1 MYYYHRYHI
10 AVVYDAKEQT
20 EITGMLNRPGCGW
33 YQLYAYYLSPDTPLP
48 ADKLYLA
55 EQKDGY
61 TFRLALLEFNL
72 AEYKN
77 SALDDSAITNIRRVL
92 QLFSKTKA
100 KAIIRFLYDWD
111 GLALQNEPSDISV
124 IKQHM
129 DQVGQVLNN
138 FSNLIYTTQGIF
150 VGNWAEM
157 HHSNYMSTE
166 DMTTLIACYANATDP
181 SIYLSVRTPKQYRT
195 IVQELEEHPERYEE
209 YHPQKSK
216 LIERIGL
223 FNDGM
228 FGSVSDTGTYQE
240 ADAAT
245 TEEEKLAARN
255 KELDFQ
261 DNLCQNVPNGGEVV
275 SDNPFNDGENAIK
288 DMQKM
293 HISYLNRI
301 YDEAVIRKWQE
312 SVYSGADSLYQGQSY
327 YNYITDHMGARY
339 VLKNFNLSYKPS
351 RKQSAE
357 CTLELEN
364 KGFAPLYHNAS
375 FTITMTN
382 IETRKKTIIWNSD
395 TEAEGKQVVS
405 LQGQKNISV
414 PFTLSLSDLDNG
426 EYTFVA
432 RLTDKNTG
440 ELISFANNSLDTMQ
454 NGYVLGT
461 MTIAR

>member
-1 MYYYHRYHI
+1 
-10 AVVYDAKEQT
+10 
-20 EITGMLNRPGCGW
+20 
-33 YQLYAYYLSPDTPLP
+33 
-48 ADKLYLA
+48 
-55 EQKDGY
+55 
-61 TFRLALLEFNL
+61 
-72 AEYKN
+72 
-77 SALDDSAITNIRRVL
+77 
-92 QLFSKTKA
+92 
-100 KAIIRFLYDWD
+100 
-111 GLALQNEPSDISV
+111 
-124 IKQHM
+124 
-129 DQVGQVLNN
+129 
-138 FSNLIYTTQGIF
+138 
-150 VGNWAEM
+150 
-157 HHSNYMSTE
+157 
-166 DMTTLIACYANATDP
+166 
-181 SIYLSVRTPKQYRT
+181 
-195 IVQELEEHPERYEE
+195 
-209 YHPQKSK
+209 
-216 LIERIGL
+216 
-223 FNDGM
+223 
-228 FGSVSDTGTYQE
+228 
-240 ADAAT
+240 
-245 TEEEKLAARN
+245 
-255 KELDFQ
+255 
-261 DNLCQNVPNGGEVV
+261 
-275 SDNPFNDGENAIK
+275 
-288 DMQKM
+288 M